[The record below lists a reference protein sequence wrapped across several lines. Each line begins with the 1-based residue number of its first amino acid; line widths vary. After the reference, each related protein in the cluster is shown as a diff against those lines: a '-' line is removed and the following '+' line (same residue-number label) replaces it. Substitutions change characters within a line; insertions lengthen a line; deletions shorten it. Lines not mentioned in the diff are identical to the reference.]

1 MVKKKAWWPQ
11 TTWEWQV
18 RKFLLQMRGTD
29 VQSTEE
35 KPSLQ
40 KEGKWE
46 TRSKKRSVT
55 WRREG
60 RDSGLWS
67 FTGEKPLCKLCGER
81 GTLVH
86 ILLTCMAVLS
96 QASMARSPEHRLSS
110 WNGNDKHKT
119 NLIDPENKEEP
130 PVAAGDEVSSEGNH
144 TFPQPIMF

>member
-1 MVKKKAWWPQ
+1 MYKRQ
-11 TTWEWQV
+11 
-18 RKFLLQMRGTD
+18 RKSQAC
-29 VQSTEE
+29 
-35 KPSLQ
+35 K
-40 KEGKWE
+40 
-46 TRSKKRSVT
+46 
-55 WRREG
+55 RRESERQDPSRGLSPGGG
-60 RDSGLWS
+60 RAETQGCGASQAVPR
-67 FTGEKPLCKLCGER
+67 EKPLCKLCGER

-110 WNGNDKHKT
+110 WSGNDKHMT